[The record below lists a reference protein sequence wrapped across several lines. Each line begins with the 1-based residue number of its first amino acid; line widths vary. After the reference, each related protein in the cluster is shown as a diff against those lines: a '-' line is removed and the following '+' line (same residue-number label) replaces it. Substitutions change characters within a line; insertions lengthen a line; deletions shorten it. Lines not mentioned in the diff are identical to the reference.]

1 MKAPGKIGFRIGA
14 AALVAAGL
22 AGCSSISD
30 HRGYVIDPALT
41 QSIQPGIDNKQSVEG
56 TLGRPTFTSE
66 YGDKIWYYVSSTAVQ
81 KPFGRA
87 KIRQHYVLAV
97 SFDGAGNVTKADRW
111 GEEKVAFLNPDRD
124 KTPVLG
130 KERSFLQDLFGNI
143 GQVGSFG
150 GQGGA
155 GGQNGPGPNGS

>member
-1 MKAPGKIGFRIGA
+1 MKAPLKIGAA
-14 AALVAAGL
+14 AALVAAL

-30 HRGYVIDPALT
+30 HRGYVLDAALIN
-41 QSIQPGIDNKQSVEG
+41 SVQPGVDNQQSVEG

-81 KPFGRA
+81 RPFGRA

-97 SFDGAGNVTKADRW
+97 SFDKAGNVSNADSW
-111 GEEKVAFLNPDRD
+111 GLDKVAYISPDGD

-130 KERSFLQDLFGNI
+130 KERSFLEDLFGNI
-143 GQVGSFG
+143 GQVG
-150 GQGGA
+150 A
-155 GGQNGPGPNGS
+155 GGLGGGGTPAN

>member
-1 MKAPGKIGFRIGA
+1 MKASRMIGARIGA
-14 AALVAAGL
+14 AAVLAAGL

-30 HRGYVIDPALT
+30 HRGYVVDAALVT
-41 QSIQPGIDNKQSVEG
+41 SVQPGVDNQQSVEG

-66 YGDKIWYYVSSTAVQ
+66 YGDKIWYYVSSTTVQ

-87 KIRQHYVLAV
+87 RIRQHYVLAV
-97 SFDGAGNVTKADRW
+97 SFDKAGNVTDAQNW
-111 GEEKVAFLNPDRD
+111 GIDKVAYFDPDGD

-130 KERSFLQDLFGNI
+130 KERSFLEDLFGNI

-150 GQGGA
+150 GQGA
-155 GGQNGPGPNGS
+155 GGGGGNGP